1 MSMSPEDRAIDLIT
15 NWLTGQIE
23 DGALRA
29 GLSADGL
36 TGEGA
41 GAVEELLAEL
51 DKPDVSRGHLQM
63 VGREAVEALAL
74 G

>member
-1 MSMSPEDRAIDLIT
+1 MSPEDRAIDLIT
-15 NWLTGQIE
+15 NWLTGQL
-23 DGALRA
+23 DDDALRA
-29 GLSADGL
+29 GLSPDGL

-41 GAVEELLAEL
+41 DAVQELLAEL
-51 DKPDVSRGHLQM
+51 AKPGVNRGHLQM

>member
-1 MSMSPEDRAIDLIT
+1 MSPEDRAIDLIT
-15 NWLTGQIE
+15 HWLTGQIDDE
-23 DGALRA
+23 AIKSSLTPD
-29 GLSADGL
+29 GLS
-36 TGEGA
+36 GEGA

-51 DKPDVSRGHLQM
+51 ENPDARPGQLQM

>member
-1 MSMSPEDRAIDLIT
+1 MNPEDRAIDLIT

-23 DGALRA
+23 DDTLRA
-29 GLSADGL
+29 GLSPDGL

-41 GAVEELLAEL
+41 DVVEELLAEL
-51 DKPDVSRGHLQM
+51 DKPGVSRGHLQM